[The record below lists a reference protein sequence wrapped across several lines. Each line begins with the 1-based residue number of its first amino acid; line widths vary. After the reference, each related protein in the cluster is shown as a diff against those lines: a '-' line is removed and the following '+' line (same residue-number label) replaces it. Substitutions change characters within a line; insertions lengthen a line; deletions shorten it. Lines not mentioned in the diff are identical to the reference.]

1 MASRHL
7 SCPACRIRV
16 RANAPEIALLEDRC
30 PLCGAPLG
38 TVSPAAGVIG
48 FRYFDLDELAEQK
61 SDDQADRSGYP
72 VDLAAHRQATPVQ
85 DALDTSRWEDDGGR
99 AANEIAVKW

>member
-7 SCPACRIRV
+7 SCPVCRIRV

-48 FRYFDLDELAEQK
+48 FRYFDLDELAEQE

-72 VDLAAHRQATPVQ
+72 VDLVARRQAAAMQ
-85 DALDTSRWEDDGGR
+85 GGFDTSRPEDDGGR
-99 AANEIAVKW
+99 AAIEVAVKW